1 MAQPPRMWGVSC
13 SVRRLAPPC
22 LAALALLLTAAPALA
37 RQNVVVLMTDDQ
49 TLESMAAMPQTGLLL
64 GAQGTVFEE
73 AISTFP
79 LCCPSRAT
87 ALTGQYSHNHGVISN
102 KGAFGGLRVLDHANT
117 LPVWL
122 QESGYRTMHVGRYLN
137 GYEYSDGIP
146 PGFSDWHGSPHSG
159 AFNYVRW
166 RVNENGSLVQ
176 YPVAS
181 HPGEYLTDFHGRR
194 ARELIEAAAPGDQP
208 FYLQVWFVAPH
219 RAGPRDSDDP
229 TTQGTPSPAPR
240 HRDMFAATPMP
251 RPPNFDEANMYD
263 KPQEVFDRPRLS
275 AETIAGIEENWRQER
290 ESLQSVDDAVAGI
303 VQTLERTGELA
314 NTLIVFT
321 SDNGYMH
328 GEHRAKAEKVLPYE
342 PALRV
347 PLILRGPG
355 IPAGFSDPR
364 PVANI
369 DIVPTIVDATGAIPR
384 RVMDGRSLF
393 DQVDDRTAW
402 WGRDILIENGRGANS
417 VAPFRGIR
425 TGRFAYTFYTS
436 TGEYELYDLE
446 RDPYQLR
453 SLDESDRHA
462 PVLRDLRARLRRLR
476 NCAGESCR
484 LQPALRLRLRSA
496 GRVLSQGACPRG
508 DDLRVRIAG
517 PDRLRVIRAVVHAG
531 RRRIARVAAPP
542 ISRRIDR
549 PRVRTGRSYRLR
561 VTAEL
566 RDGRVLTLDRRLRAC
581 R

>member
-1 MAQPPRMWGVSC
+1 
-13 SVRRLAPPC
+13 VRRLALVC
-22 LAALALLLTAAPALA
+22 LPAVALLLPAAPALA
-37 RQNVVVLMTDDQ
+37 RPNVVVLMTDDQ
-49 TLESMAAMPQTGLLL
+49 TLASLSSMPQTTQLL
-64 GAQGTVFEE
+64 GAQGTVFEQ
-73 AISTFP
+73 AIATFP
-79 LCCPSRAT
+79 LCCPSRST

-102 KGAFGGLRVLDHANT
+102 KGAFGGHRVLEHANT
-117 LPVWL
+117 LPAWL

-137 GYEYSDGIP
+137 GYEYADGIP
-146 PGFSDWHGSPHSG
+146 PGWSDWHGSPHSG

-181 HPGEYLTDFHGRR
+181 HPGEYLTDFQGRR
-194 ARELIEAAAPGDQP
+194 ARELIESAAPGERP

-219 RAGPRDSDDP
+219 RAAPRDPDDP
-229 TTQGTPSPAPR
+229 TTVGTPSPAPR

-263 KPQEVFDRPRLS
+263 KPQEVADRPRLDP
-275 AETIAGIEENWRQER
+275 ATIAGIEENWRQEL
-290 ESLQSVDDAVAGI
+290 ESLQAVDEAVAGI

-328 GEHRAKAEKVLPYE
+328 GEHRAKAEKVLLYE
-342 PALRV
+342 EAIRV
-347 PLILRGPG
+347 PLIMRGPG
-355 IPAGFSDPR
+355 IPAGFVDPR

-369 DIVPTIVDATGAIPR
+369 DLVPTIVDATGAGAR
-384 RVMDGRSLF
+384 RVMDGRSLLEL
-393 DQVDDRTAW
+393 VEDRTAW
-402 WGRDILIENGRGANS
+402 WGRDILLENGRGANS
-417 VAPFRGIR
+417 VSAFRGIR
-425 TGRFAYTFYTS
+425 TGRFVYARTIS

-453 SLDESDRHA
+453 SVDESDRYA
-462 PVLRDLRARLRRLR
+462 PALRDLRARLRRLT
-476 NCAGESCR
+476 NCAGETCR
-484 LQPALRLRLRSA
+484 LEPALSLRLRSA
-496 GRVLSQGACPRG
+496 GRTLSQGACPRG
-508 DDLRVRIAG
+508 DLRVRIAG
-517 PDRLRVIRAVVHAG
+517 RDRRRVVGAEVHVG
-531 RRRIARVAAPP
+531 QRRIARVAAPP

-549 PRVRTGRSYRLR
+549 PRVRTGRRYRLR

-566 RDGRVLTLDRRLRAC
+566 RDGRVYTLDRRLRAC

>member
-1 MAQPPRMWGVSC
+1 
-13 SVRRLAPPC
+13 VRRLALVC
-22 LAALALLLTAAPALA
+22 LPVLAVLLPAAPAA
-37 RQNVVVLMTDDQ
+37 AQPNVVVLMTDDQ
-49 TLESMAAMPQTGLLL
+49 TLASLSAMPQTNQLL
-64 GAQGTVFEE
+64 GAQGTVFQQ
-73 AISTFP
+73 AISSFP

-102 KGAFGGLRVLDHANT
+102 KGAFGGHRVLEHANT

-122 QESGYRTMHVGRYLN
+122 QQAGYRTMHVGRYLN
-137 GYEYSDGIP
+137 GYEYADGIP
-146 PGFSDWHGSPHSG
+146 PGWSDWHGSPHSG

-194 ARELIEAAAPGDQP
+194 ARELIESAAPGERP

-219 RAGPRDSDDP
+219 RAAPRDPDDP
-229 TTQGTPSPAPR
+229 ATQGTPSPAPR
-240 HRDMFAATPMP
+240 HLDMFAATPMP
-251 RPPNFDEANMYD
+251 RPPNFNESNMYD
-263 KPQEVFDRPRLS
+263 KPQEVADRPRLDPT
-275 AETIAGIEENWRQER
+275 TIAGIEENWRQEH
-290 ESLQSVDDAVAGI
+290 ESLQAVDEAVAGI
-303 VQTLERTGELA
+303 VQTLQATGELE
-314 NTLIVFT
+314 NTLIAFT

-328 GEHRAKAEKVLPYE
+328 GEHRAKAEKVLLYE
-342 PALRV
+342 EAIRV

-355 IPAGFSDPR
+355 IPSGFVDER

-369 DIVPTIVDATGAIPR
+369 DLAPTIVDATGAAAQR
-384 RVMDGRSLF
+384 LMDGRSLL
-393 DQVDDRTAW
+393 DLVDDRTAW
-402 WGRDILIENGRGANS
+402 WGRDLLLENGKGANS

-425 TGRFAYTFYTS
+425 TGGFVYARTVS

-462 PVLRDLRARLRRLR
+462 PVLRDLRARLRRLQS
-476 NCAGESCR
+476 CAGASCR
-484 LQPALRLRLRSA
+484 LEPALNLRLRSA
-496 GRVLSQGACPRG
+496 GRTLPQGACPRG
-508 DDLRVRIAG
+508 DLRVRIAG
-517 PDRLRVIRAVVHAG
+517 RDRRRVIGADVHVG
-531 RRRIARVAAPP
+531 KRRIARVAQPP
-542 ISRRIDR
+542 ISQRIRR
-549 PRVRTGRSYRLR
+549 PRVRTGRRYLLR

-566 RDGRVLTLDRRLRAC
+566 RDGRVYTLDRRLRAC